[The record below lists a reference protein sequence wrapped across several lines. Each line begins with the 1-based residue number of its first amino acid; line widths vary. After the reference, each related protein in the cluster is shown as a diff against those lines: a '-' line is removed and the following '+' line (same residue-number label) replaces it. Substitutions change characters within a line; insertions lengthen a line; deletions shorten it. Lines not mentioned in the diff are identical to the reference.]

1 MVHEHAVEIRSA
13 RAGRTARGRTRCDP
27 AANGGVG
34 RKALWRVCRL
44 RQLRVRSQK
53 RRVACLVERTV
64 RQRKHRLR
72 RVFLGGREGGAV
84 EFEKQDPDDEARAL
98 VAVDERV
105 IPDDPEGVG
114 GGEVDQVGVFSVS
127 GQVLRRAS
135 AESSRPSSRPP
146 AAPPC
151 RISKRSWSAIAVIGS
166 IQTPVGHFASASNVL
181 R

>member
-72 RVFLGGREGGAV
+72 SVFLGGREGGAV
-84 EFEKQDPDDEARAL
+84 EFEKQDPDDEARQRL
-98 VAVDERV
+98 
-105 IPDDPEGVG
+105 DDH
-114 GGEVDQVGVFSVS
+114 GVFEQ
-127 GQVLRRAS
+127 GLAF
-135 AESSRPSSRPP
+135 P
-146 AAPPC
+146 
-151 RISKRSWSAIAVIGS
+151 GS
-166 IQTPVGHFASASNVL
+166 LI
-181 R
+181 